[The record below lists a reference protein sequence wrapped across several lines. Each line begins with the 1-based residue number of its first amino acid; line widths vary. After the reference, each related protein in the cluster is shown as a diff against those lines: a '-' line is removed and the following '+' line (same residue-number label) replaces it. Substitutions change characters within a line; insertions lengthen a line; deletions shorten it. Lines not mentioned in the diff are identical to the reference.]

1 MRDRDSLQSDLNA
14 CLETV
19 PDITFA
25 YLFGSRARG
34 DARPDSDVDVAV
46 HGRPSGWPLFRDT
59 SGALGERFATGRIHL
74 TLLADAP
81 PGLVYRV
88 LGDGILLLDRDPVS
102 RVRFATRNLSM
113 YQDMA
118 HMRRQYAEADAAR
131 SRAAG
136 GPHGG

>member
-1 MRDRDSLQSDLNA
+1 MDSRDALVTDLTA
-14 CLETV
+14 CLEAV
-19 PDITFA
+19 PALVFA

-34 DARPDSDVDVAV
+34 DAREDIDVAV
-46 HGRPSGWPLFRDT
+46 YGRPSGWPLFRDVL
-59 SGALGERFATGRIHL
+59 GALGERFPTGRVHL

-88 LGDGILLLDRDPVS
+88 LRDGVLLIDRDAVS

-118 HMRRQYAEADAAR
+118 HMHRQYAEGDAAR
-131 SRAAG
+131 VDGRTDVRG
-136 GPHGG
+136 G